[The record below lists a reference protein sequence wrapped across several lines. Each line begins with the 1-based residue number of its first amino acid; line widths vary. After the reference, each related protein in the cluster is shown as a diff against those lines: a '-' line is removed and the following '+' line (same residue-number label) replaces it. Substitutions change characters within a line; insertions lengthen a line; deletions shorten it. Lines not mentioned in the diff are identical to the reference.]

1 MNDLIKHYGINK
13 LGIDYAV
20 GDIHGTYTRLQ
31 ERLGAIGF
39 DPKTDRLFVP
49 GDLVDR
55 GKENEL
61 VLEWLDKP
69 WFNASRGNHDQMA
82 IDYVNGM
89 SHPDMYRANGGQW
102 FMNLDHNEE
111 TGMKDNTKQLAIA
124 KAFEALPFAMTVDT
138 KDGKIGLIH
147 ADPVCNDWDKL
158 EASIDQ
164 YYVQQA
170 ALWERSTAQNG
181 GDAAFNATV
190 KNIRAVIC
198 GHTPFKAPQHYGNVF
213 FIDTGA
219 VFGHE
224 FTILRLDT
232 LEYV

>member
-1 MNDLIKHYGINK
+1 MTDLIKHYGINTK
-13 LGIDYAV
+13 GIDYAV
-20 GDIHGTYTRLQ
+20 GDIHGTYSRLQ
-31 ERLGAIGF
+31 KQLDSIGF
-39 DPKTDRLFVP
+39 NPDTDRLFVP

-61 VLEWLDKP
+61 VLEWLAKP
-69 WFNASRGNHDQMA
+69 WFHASMGNHDLMA
-82 IDYVNGM
+82 IDHVEGM
-89 SHPDMYRANGGQW
+89 SCDYTYQANGGAW
-102 FMNLDHNEE
+102 FMNLLPN
-111 TGMKDNTKQLAIA
+111 KQREIVT
-124 KAFEALPFAMTVDT
+124 AFKALPFAMTVDT
-138 KDGKIGLIH
+138 AEGKVGLIH

-158 EASIDQ
+158 EANIGE

-181 GDAAFNATV
+181 MDISFNATV

-198 GHTPFKAPQHYGNVF
+198 GHTPFKKPQHFGNVF